1 MDNLSKP
8 ISKTDD
14 ASKQMQIDSLKGDQG
29 HGFDIDTIYF
39 VDGEWYIFEYLKCEN
54 EFVSPFTSE
63 PARYPWNWKKFHSL
77 YQVAKKLNGKLIL
90 VNYST
95 REKDRNEVKVMFVKN
110 INYEMIKEYIKSNGV
125 KKRLDYI
132 EYDQVLKFTFEEYST
147 WLRELNKK
155 SDIFPF

>member
-54 EFVSPFTSE
+54 F
-63 PARYPWNWKKFHSL
+63 
-77 YQVAKKLNGKLIL
+77 IL
-90 VNYST
+90 
-95 REKDRNEVKVMFVKN
+95 
-110 INYEMIKEYIKSNGV
+110 YIK
-125 KKRLDYI
+125 L
-132 EYDQVLKFTFEEYST
+132 LKNST
-147 WLRELNKK
+147 G
-155 SDIFPF
+155 S

>member
-1 MDNLSKP
+1 M
-8 ISKTDD
+8 
-14 ASKQMQIDSLKGDQG
+14 
-29 HGFDIDTIYF
+29 
-39 VDGEWYIFEYLKCEN
+39 W
-54 EFVSPFTSE
+54 
-63 PARYPWNWKKFHSL
+63 KFHSL